1 MSSAD
6 SPDLQMADTT
16 QEVSVDSGDVVRL
29 IIQFLKENNLNRSM
43 QTLQEESQIY
53 LNAVESVDGF
63 CEDINHGRWD
73 KVIQALATVQL
84 PKDLLQDIYEQAFL
98 ECLGAGE
105 KQLCALLLKHSAPM
119 QSMKGDSQKNLTYR
133 RLDSLLNKPYIPVE
147 SELYQGEEKP
157 EVRRKKLS
165 ERARPFLRE
174 ADGQRLLTLLNQAL
188 KYQQNANLLPPGE
201 KIDIF
206 RGTTAP
212 KSRNVEVQDYAVAEE
227 PPTHTSKILKFGK
240 GAHPESIAFSPS
252 GQFLVTGAADGL
264 IEVWNHRTGKR
275 NKEDLPYQAKKEFMC
290 HPDGSKVLSLAFS
303 HDSNTLV
310 SGDDKGTAR
319 VWDIHTG
326 QITREFKS
334 VHSDGI
340 TCLEFSRDNQKIL
353 TGSLDNT
360 CRLHGMHSGRTL
372 KEFRGHT
379 SYVNCVGFADGPG
392 HQRLVVSGCADGFV
406 RVFDL
411 RSSEILHKFP
421 PPPPSYQNE
430 NITLDVR
437 DIVIVPSD
445 SSAGQSEDTLLIC
458 QQSSTVHHMTVSG
471 QLLKS
476 YESGKRD
483 GKGDFVLLCTSHA
496 GRWIYAAAE
505 DRTIY
510 CFDTATGELENVVPY
525 AHSGEVTGMSHHP
538 NRNILAVA
546 TSQGGV
552 HIMRP

>member
-1 MSSAD
+1 MSNGDPVDA
-6 SPDLQMADTT
+6 PMADAT
-16 QEVSVDSGDVVRL
+16 QEVAVDSGDVVRL

-63 CEDINHGRWD
+63 CDDIDHGRWD
-73 KVIQALATVQL
+73 KVIQTLATVQL

-133 RLDSLLNKPYIPVE
+133 KLDSLLNKPYIPVE

-157 EVRRKKLS
+157 EIRRKKLS
-165 ERARPFLRE
+165 
-174 ADGQRLLTLLNQAL
+174 
-188 KYQQNANLLPPGE
+188 
-201 KIDIF
+201 
-206 RGTTAP
+206 
-212 KSRNVEVQDYAVAEE
+212 
-227 PPTHTSKILKFGK
+227 
-240 GAHPESIAFSPS
+240 
-252 GQFLVTGAADGL
+252 
-264 IEVWNHRTGKR
+264 
-275 NKEDLPYQAKKEFMC
+275 
-290 HPDGSKVLSLAFS
+290 
-303 HDSNTLV
+303 
-310 SGDDKGTAR
+310 
-319 VWDIHTG
+319 
-326 QITREFKS
+326 
-334 VHSDGI
+334 
-340 TCLEFSRDNQKIL
+340 
-353 TGSLDNT
+353 SLDNT

-411 RSSEILHKFP
+411 RSSEILHKFAP
-421 PPPPSYQNE
+421 PPPAYQNE
-430 NITLDVR
+430 NITLDV
-437 DIVIVPSD
+437 
-445 SSAGQSEDTLLIC
+445 SSSEDTLLIC
-458 QQSSTVHHMTVSG
+458 QQSSTVHQMTVAG

-483 GKGDFVLLCTSHA
+483 GKGDFLALCTSHA

-510 CFDTATGELENVVPY
+510 CFDTATGELENVVAY
-525 AHSGEVTGMSHHP
+525 AQTGEVTAVTHHP

-546 TSQGGV
+546 TSREVNKLISPAERGEYILQHWTENV
-552 HIMRP
+552 PRPRADNSVIKVMKQ